1 MRKREL
7 MRKIIYLIVIGCM
20 TGVPFCV
27 SANPLSF
34 DFSGT
39 TAAENGVEIQ
49 GADLGI
55 VPEANVTFADI
66 PTESAFKGAT
76 DGQGAII
83 NADPGEGVRILFDSI
98 ETSRA
103 AFVRCAIRTSHASTA
118 ITLAS
123 IDQGPDGFVAS
134 NSPTSAKSFVNRYRR
149 MVLLH
154 TPPSTGFRIMLEI
167 INQSDTESLIVHL
180 DNVEIY
186 TFGSGEYWSADF
198 LSGDETDPPLLM
210 ADADDIQVTPI
221 PDLDPLLVT
230 EGKMLFE
237 NSHFGRGGNS
247 FTCAICH
254 DEGLE
259 GEDEIIRP
267 GHTMMNAFSRPH
279 WKNGNA
285 AKLIEA
291 VNTCLLDWMNAET
304 VDEDDEVWKAIEAY
318 IQSLTTVSPS
328 EAIQIQ
334 IVSPP
339 DPPTGGDFEQGREL
353 YGKLA
358 CIECHGR
365 DLLGRPGEQGG
376 LFGPFLAFRPTIP
389 LDHDYIAAKIR
400 QSGSNISGTYDGLEF
415 GGNMPFWGADRISD
429 DDVRNLAEFI
439 STASRWTPE
448 PMGTQIGWVAD
459 FGTGNSHRV
468 AGQVR
473 IIDERTLQFENF
485 EYDGGGIAVE
495 LYLIQSDSVNFT
507 RQEGRNGVTAYEFT
521 LGECYGLNSSCTD
534 GNFEITLPSFIDIS
548 QYTHV
553 SVWCVPVGVSFADGM
568 FMPTP

>member
-1 MRKREL
+1 
-7 MRKIIYLIVIGCM
+7 M
-20 TGVPFCV
+20 TGNPFCV
-27 SANPLSF
+27 SANPLRF

-39 TAAENGVEIQ
+39 TAVENGVEIQ
-49 GADLGI
+49 GAGSGSL
-55 VPEANVTFADI
+55 PEANVTFGNI
-66 PTESAFKGAT
+66 PTESVFEGAT

-83 NADPGEGVRILFDSI
+83 NADPGEGVKILFNSI

-103 AFVRCAIRTSHASTA
+103 AFVRCSIRVSHASTS

-123 IDQGPDGFVAS
+123 IDQGADVFVAT
-134 NSPTSAKSFVNRYRR
+134 NSPNIATAFVNRYRR
-149 MVLLH
+149 MVLLYA
-154 TPPSTGFRIMLEI
+154 PPSTGFRIALEI
-167 INQSDTESLIVHL
+167 INQSDTENLTAYL

-186 TFGSGEYWSADF
+186 TFGSGEYWSAEF
-198 LSGDETDPPLLM
+198 LGGDEKDPPLLM
-210 ADADDIQVTPI
+210 AKAEDIQVKPTP
-221 PDLDPLLVT
+221 PLNPLLVT

-254 DEGLE
+254 DD
-259 GEDEIIRP
+259 GEEEPDELIRP

-285 AKLIEA
+285 SQLIEA

-304 VDEDDEVWKAIEAY
+304 VNEDDEVWKAIEAY
-318 IQSLTTVSPS
+318 ILSLTTINPS

-334 IVSPP
+334 IVPPP

-365 DLLGRPGEQGG
+365 DLLGRADEQGG
-376 LFGPFLAFRPTIP
+376 LFAPFLAFRPSIP

-400 QSGSNISGTYDGLEF
+400 QSGSNISGTYEGLKV

-429 DDVRNLAEFI
+429 NDVRNLAEFI
-439 STASRWTPE
+439 ATASRWTPE
-448 PMGTQIGWVAD
+448 PTGTQIGWVAD
-459 FGTGNSHRV
+459 FGTRNAHRV

-473 IIDERTLQFENF
+473 IVDERTLQFENF

-495 LYLIQSDSVNFT
+495 LYLIHSDSVNFT
-507 RQEGRNGVTAYEFT
+507 REEGRNGVAAFRFT
-521 LGECYGLNSSCTD
+521 LGECYGLNASCTD
-534 GNFEITLPSFIDIS
+534 GNFKITLPDFIDIS

-553 SVWCVPVGVSFADGM
+553 SVWCVPVGVSFGDGK